1 MRSFLSFPPL
11 PSCSLLISFIRSLV
25 LLPWQ
30 QQAHEA
36 ETFTAGYIKWRARD
50 GERSSGARERE
61 RGGSIIEEERGN
73 EWKRMEKIGSMRREI
88 VRKRDTN
95 YSRRGREGG
104 ERKPEWDR
112 SKYIFPPNHKRSPS
126 YLPASIPLS
135 FFKSSP
141 VLAKQRLNAGSTLTK
156 HLHNVPSATGLV

>member
-50 GERSSGARERE
+50 GERLGERE
-61 RGGSIIEEERGN
+61 RGVGIIEEERGS
-73 EWKRMEKIGSMRREI
+73 EKRGSMRREI

-95 YSRRGREGG
+95 YSRWGGEGG

-126 YLPASIPLS
+126 YLPASILLS
-135 FFKSSP
+135 FSKSSP